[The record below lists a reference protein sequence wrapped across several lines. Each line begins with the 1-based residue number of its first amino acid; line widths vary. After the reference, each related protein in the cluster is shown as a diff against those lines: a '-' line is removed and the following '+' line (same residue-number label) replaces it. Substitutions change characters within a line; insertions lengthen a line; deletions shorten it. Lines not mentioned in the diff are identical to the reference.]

1 MSTVNG
7 PESTPRL
14 LLVVTLLSAFLA
26 PACHKESPTRT
37 DEQSTPPSEIR
48 AIDARARQSVVA
60 ALASSLRENYFD
72 VRAAEVMATKIESRL
87 AEGDYDAIDDAHSF
101 AVRLEKDLHAIS
113 DDRHLLVT
121 FCAGPAKP
129 ARPQHFDNHG
139 FAHVELHDGNIGH
152 VEILTLAGGPG
163 ARDAAA
169 KAMARLS
176 EAQALILDLRKNR
189 GGAASMV
196 DFLCSHLFETRTL
209 LYTLERRS
217 GEKRTEAW
225 TSPEGLG
232 HRFSEDVPVF
242 VLVSG
247 ETFSAAEGL
256 AYVLQQHGRAKI
268 VGETT
273 KGGAH
278 PNMVRALPADF
289 MTSIPFMR
297 VVHPVSGGDWEGV
310 GVRPDVQCASNDAL
324 TTALRL
330 ARDSLR

>member
-1 MSTVNG
+1 MRTVNE

-14 LLVVTLLSAFLA
+14 LLVASLLLALLA
-26 PACHKESPTRT
+26 PACHKESPTSA
-37 DEQSTPPSEIR
+37 DEQNAPPSEIR
-48 AIDARARQSVVA
+48 DIDARGRQSVVA
-60 ALASSLRENYFD
+60 ALAGSLRENYVD
-72 VRAAEVMATKIESRL
+72 VRAAEHMATKIESRL
-87 AEGDYDAIDDAHSF
+87 AEGGYDNIEDAHSF

-121 FCAGPAKP
+121 FCAGPTKP

-169 KAMARLS
+169 NAMAHLS

-196 DFLCSHLFETRTL
+196 DFLCSHLFETPTL

-225 TSPEGLG
+225 ISPEGLG

-247 ETFSAAEGL
+247 ETFSAAEGSPIPSSNTD
-256 AYVLQQHGRAKI
+256 GRRSSARQPKVVPI
-268 VGETT
+268 QTWC
-273 KGGAH
+273 K
-278 PNMVRALPADF
+278 RCRR
-289 MTSIPFMR
+289 TS
-297 VVHPVSGGDWEGV
+297 
-310 GVRPDVQCASNDAL
+310 
-324 TTALRL
+324 
-330 ARDSLR
+330 